1 MCFSRAPAPPPPP
14 PPPAPPPA
22 PPQAS
27 AQANMTA
34 RKAQQKKTKSK
45 QGQAGTIKNVAG
57 AQGLLDDAYTT
68 TPTLLG
74 S

>member
-1 MCFSRAPAPPPPP
+1 MCFSSPSPPPPP
-14 PPPAPPPA
+14 PPPPPVPA
-22 PPQAS
+22 PPMAS
-27 AQANMTA
+27 ATANVAA
-34 RKAQQKKTKSK
+34 RKAQQKSTKAK

-68 TPTLLG
+68 QPTLLG